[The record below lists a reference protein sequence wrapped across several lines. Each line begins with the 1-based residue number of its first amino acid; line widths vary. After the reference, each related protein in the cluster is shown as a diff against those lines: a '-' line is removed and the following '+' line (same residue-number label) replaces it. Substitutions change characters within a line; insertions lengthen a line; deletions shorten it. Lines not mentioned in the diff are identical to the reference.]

1 VFAGLDPI
9 VHDAPTLSRGL
20 LHTAYPVLMTAFLA
34 GASTLILIHRRSHS
48 AARFFA
54 VAAVVAVI
62 AGWGVGQYPWMLVDQ
77 LTIDDAAGASTTLD
91 ALLVVV
97 VLAVV
102 LVVPAL
108 IYLLKLSQSGSTI
121 TASQAARCGS
131 ISAPGQLDEGG
142 HRPRD
147 RSRSSK

>member
-1 VFAGLDPI
+1 
-9 VHDAPTLSRGL
+9 
-20 LHTAYPVLMTAFLA
+20 MTAVLA

-54 VAAVVAVI
+54 VTTVVAVI

-77 LTIDDAAGASTTLD
+77 LTIDGSAGASATLD

-108 IYLLKLSQSGSTI
+108 IYLLKLSQSGSTSI
-121 TASQAARCGS
+121 IASQAARCGS